1 MAAFSPSR
9 KSLQLSRVSITVQF
23 CALPR
28 NLENCS
34 TLIFLPAAASENALY
49 SADLTEPGKAFSFHR
64 ERLFAKRSL
73 ERSRKCQIAILP
85 RVCKAREERHFKM
98 ISSDHAE

>member
-1 MAAFSPSR
+1 
-9 KSLQLSRVSITVQF
+9 
-23 CALPR
+23 
-28 NLENCS
+28 
-34 TLIFLPAAASENALY
+34 
-49 SADLTEPGKAFSFHR
+49 
-64 ERLFAKRSL
+64 L